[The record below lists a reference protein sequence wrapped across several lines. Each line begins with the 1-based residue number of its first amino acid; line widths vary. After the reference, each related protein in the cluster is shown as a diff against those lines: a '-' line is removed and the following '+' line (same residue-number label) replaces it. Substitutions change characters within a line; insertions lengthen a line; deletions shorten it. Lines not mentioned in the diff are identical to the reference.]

1 MPRTNIYMPPHKRSR
16 GIVINKEGVV
26 SPNIRRP
33 DTPKGGKF
41 KVKRLSLEV
50 FYNTSNSKGSPFA
63 FANPDDNQP
72 LQSRWMRSF
81 LGSILTNLPF

>member
-1 MPRTNIYMPPHKRSR
+1 MPRTNIYMPPPKTSR

-41 KVKRLSLEV
+41 IVKRPSFDV
-50 FYNTSNSKGSPFA
+50 FDHTSNIKGSQFA

-72 LQSRWMRSF
+72 VQSRRDEFLFRSR
-81 LGSILTNLPF
+81 PY